1 MKITEKIKMVV
12 MGLAAVT
19 TLGVATLVAPS
30 VGAVDGNSNTQ
41 STAGKYVGG
50 DAQKAATGDERDLM
64 SVLNVIINVALG
76 VIGFVAVVMII
87 MGGVQYTTS
96 SGDAA
101 KVTKA
106 KNTILYGVVGLV
118 IALLAFAI
126 VNFVLSNVFNGQ
138 K

>member
-1 MKITEKIKMVV
+1 MKIAEKIKMAV
-12 MGLAAVT
+12 MGLAAVA
-19 TLGVATLVAPS
+19 TLGVSALIAPNVSADTPANRYTSGSES
-30 VGAVDGNSNTQ
+30 VEQ
-41 STAGKYVGG
+41 S
-50 DAQKAATGDERDLM
+50 ATGRQTSLM
-64 SVLNVIINVALG
+64 STLSVIINVALG

-87 MGGVQYTTS
+87 FGGVQYTTS

-106 KNTILYGVVGLV
+106 KNTILYGIVGLV

-126 VNFVLSNVFNGQ
+126 VNFILSNIF